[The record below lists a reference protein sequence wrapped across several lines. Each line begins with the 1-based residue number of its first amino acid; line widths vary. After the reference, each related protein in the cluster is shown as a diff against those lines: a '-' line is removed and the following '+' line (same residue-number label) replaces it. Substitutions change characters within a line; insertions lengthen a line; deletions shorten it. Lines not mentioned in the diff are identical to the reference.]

1 MPIITTTTA
10 GYSVKEIQYGG
21 GKKHHGPGNR
31 GFYITPPA
39 GSPIVASYE
48 YPLYP
53 SPHHDTNYSDGDSD
67 EKKIFMRLLV
77 MQLLPQLSLLF
88 LLLGNQISHLLG
100 RVHHI
105 QRMDFRIAHHN

>member
-39 GSPIVASYE
+39 GSQIVASYE

-67 EKKIFMRLLV
+67 EKKNFYETA
-77 MQLLPQLSLLF
+77 
-88 LLLGNQISHLLG
+88 GNAAVTAALAAVPPAWQPN
-100 RVHHI
+100 
-105 QRMDFRIAHHN
+105 IAFTWQGTPYSANGFPYRPS